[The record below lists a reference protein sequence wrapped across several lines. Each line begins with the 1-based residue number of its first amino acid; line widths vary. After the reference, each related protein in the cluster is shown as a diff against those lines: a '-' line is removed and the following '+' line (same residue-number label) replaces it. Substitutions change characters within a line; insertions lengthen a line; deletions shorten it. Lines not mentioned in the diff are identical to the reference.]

1 MSEDTPSVPALR
13 LHKLRSGTAAR
24 LAGLPATTLRVWER
38 RYAVVDAPKAP
49 NGQRLYGE
57 LDVQRLTLM
66 KSLTGRGHPI
76 GTIARLDLPALQAL
90 AAGTPRS
97 PVQMPAARPRLV
109 VVGRSAAQKLKLVAA
124 FEVIAVHDDLD
135 AAEAPGTMAVEADL
149 LLAHL
154 PSLQPASA
162 ARLVTLNAR
171 LGAGALIVVY
181 GYGAERVAESLR
193 SGGAIVRRD
202 PVSGRDLAR
211 LVTATLATAVPA
223 EHARRPPAS
232 PRAFSD
238 DALVDI
244 AESPSS
250 IACECLR
257 HVAELVQ
264 QLTGFERYSA
274 DCVSRSPADA
284 VLHLR
289 LSETAGVARTMF
301 EAALQAMLAEASQ
314 APAG

>member
-1 MSEDTPSVPALR
+1 MSEDTPSVLALR

-97 PVQMPAARPRLV
+97 PVQAPAARPRLV
-109 VVGRSAAQKLKLVAA
+109 VVGRSAAQKLKLMAA
-124 FEVIAVHDDLD
+124 CDVVAVHDDLD
-135 AAEAPGTMAVEADL
+135 AAEAPAATVTADL

-162 ARLVTLNAR
+162 ARLLTLYAR

-284 VLHLR
+284 VLHRR

-301 EAALQAMLAEASQ
+301 EAALQAMLAEAAQ